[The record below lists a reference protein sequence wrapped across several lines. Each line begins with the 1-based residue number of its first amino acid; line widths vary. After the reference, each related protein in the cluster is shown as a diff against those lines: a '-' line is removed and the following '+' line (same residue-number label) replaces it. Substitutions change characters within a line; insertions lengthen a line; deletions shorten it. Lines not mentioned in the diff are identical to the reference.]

1 MKINENPIVDAIW
14 KQVSKG
20 MAPVARQ
27 VGCLFSEIFATF
39 FGIKSLNNLLF
50 NKFKCKMARAASYR
64 GREQHSSCTNSKYNK
79 QDFFPVPFFFFK
91 VEPGIGSVSTTVT
104 RIMHMWCGK
113 VAGSDGMEDRSQAT
127 GHLCY
132 IASTHRLIWCQ
143 TVKLSHIIKFS
154 LVIKTP
160 IRLERSKTS

>member
-79 QDFFPVPFFFFK
+79 QDLFPVRFFFFSQS
-91 VEPGIGSVSTTVT
+91 G
-104 RIMHMWCGK
+104 
-113 VAGSDGMEDRSQAT
+113 AEDWVGVHNSEENHAYVMR
-127 GHLCY
+127 
-132 IASTHRLIWCQ
+132 
-143 TVKLSHIIKFS
+143 
-154 LVIKTP
+154 
-160 IRLERSKTS
+160 